1 MKGSD
6 IRLSF
11 FILFVFLLMF
21 FATILSVGIKKF
33 KENWP
38 RYKCNPAAMPFAGYL
53 GYNAMDNFVECIST
67 IQSGLMGRFL
77 APIFTMTKFMTQ
89 LAGNLMGNIAAIQST
104 VFNLKNVMNT
114 QFTDIT
120 GMFVNIIV
128 KFQKLIIK
136 MKDIFSKLAG
146 TMITLVY
153 MMKGLSLTGTSL
165 WDGPIGQFTRDFCF
179 SPDTLIKMQDGNMK
193 KIKNIE
199 IGEFLEND
207 IEVLATLNI
216 KNVHPNNPFYK
227 IWSDK
232 LNNYIYVTA
241 THKILDP
248 KDGFI
253 PVETYNR
260 ATKTNIQADVL
271 NCLITDN
278 HQIPIGEYIFWDWE
292 D

>member
-11 FILFVFLLMF
+11 FILVVFLLMF

-114 QFTDIT
+114 QFEHHEPPSAQESVRQQQAAGANDAEMQMAMNQT
-120 GMFVNIIV
+120 GGGEEQEGGEKVTVPQSGAASPEGNDAMAQSAGMLMQSRQNEPVGGEKTTV
-128 KFQKLIIK
+128 KGGAKRK
-136 MKDIFSKLAG
+136 TRRKKSK
-146 TMITLVY
+146 
-153 MMKGLSLTGTSL
+153 KH
-165 WDGPIGQFTRDFCF
+165 R
-179 SPDTLIKMQDGNMK
+179 K
-193 KIKNIE
+193 
-199 IGEFLEND
+199 
-207 IEVLATLNI
+207 
-216 KNVHPNNPFYK
+216 
-227 IWSDK
+227 
-232 LNNYIYVTA
+232 
-241 THKILDP
+241 
-248 KDGFI
+248 
-253 PVETYNR
+253 
-260 ATKTNIQADVL
+260 TKRR
-271 NCLITDN
+271 
-278 HQIPIGEYIFWDWE
+278 
-292 D
+292 

>member
-11 FILFVFLLMF
+11 FILVVFLLMF

>member
-11 FILFVFLLMF
+11 FILVVFLLMF

-216 KNVHPNNPFYK
+216 KNVHPDNPFYK

>member
-89 LAGNLMGNIAAIQST
+89 LAGNLMSNIAAIQST
-104 VFNLKNVMNT
+104 VFNLKGVMNT

-153 MMKGLSLTGTSL
+153 MMKGISLSGTSM
-165 WDGPIGQFTRDFCF
+165 WAGPIGQFTRDFCF

-216 KNVHPNNPFYK
+216 KNVHPDNPYYK

-232 LNNYIYVTA
+232 LENYIYVTA

-253 PVETYNR
+253 PVETYSR
-260 ATKTNIQADVL
+260 ATKTNIQSDVL

>member
-11 FILFVFLLMF
+11 FILVVFLLMF

-216 KNVHPNNPFYK
+216 KNVHPDNPFYK

-260 ATKTNIQADVL
+260 ATKTNIQPDVL

>member
-1 MKGSD
+1 
-6 IRLSF
+6 
-11 FILFVFLLMF
+11 MF

-89 LAGNLMGNIAAIQST
+89 LAGNLMSNIAAIQST

-153 MMKGLSLTGTSL
+153 MMKGLSLTGTSM

-216 KNVHPNNPFYK
+216 KNVHPDNPYYK

-232 LNNYIYVTA
+232 LENYIYVTA

-248 KDGFI
+248 KKGFI